1 MNEPIYQIYEADL
14 SLLEREIPSLMDSAA
29 GTCNDPLTRKRWEAI
44 KTVLSNVRWNYGPYL
59 MVQAE
64 EEPK

>member
-44 KTVLSNVRWNYGPYL
+44 KTVLSNVKN
-59 MVQAE
+59 QA
-64 EEPK
+64 P